1 MCGMSDGNG
10 HGHGSLPTE
19 VIEIRFPPPPDF
31 PPYRPR
37 PRPLWPAL
45 VLFLLTVV
53 STLAVGSEFAMS
65 YAQNREPFSGGG
77 DPFTTTIEVFKHPQ
91 LLALG
96 VPFSFTLLA
105 ILMAHELGHYF
116 ACRIY
121 GIDASYPYFIPFP
134 TFFGTFGAFIRIRSP
149 ITTRRALFDVGLAGP
164 VAGFVL
170 AAPAMAIGVAWSKIV
185 ENVQAKG
192 GTLFGVPLLMQ
203 ICMSW
208 SHPHVNPTWILLHP
222 VGRAAW
228 VGLFATALNLLP
240 VWQLDGGHI
249 VYSLASKFHSRISLV
264 VSLSLVG
271 LGILSGDPFRGFT
284 WIFWG
289 VLLTVLS
296 LRFKHPPL
304 YDPWERLDPA
314 RRVWAVVALAIFVLC
329 FMVWPITRL

>member
-10 HGHGSLPTE
+10 HGHGRLSPE

-31 PPYRPR
+31 PPYSPR

-134 TFFGTFGAFIRIRSP
+134 TLFGTFGAFIRIRSP

-164 VAGFVL
+164 VVGFAL
-170 AAPAMAIGVAWSKIV
+170 AAPAMAIAVAWSKIV
-185 ENVQAKG
+185 PNVQATG
-192 GTLFGVPLLMQ
+192 DMLLGVPPLMQ
-203 ICMSW
+203 IFVSW
-208 SHPHVNPTWILLHP
+208 FHPHVNPAWILLHP

-271 LGILSGDPFRGFT
+271 LGILSGDPFRAAT
-284 WIFWG
+284 WVFWG

-304 YDPWERLDPA
+304 YDPWECLDPA
-314 RRVWAVVALAIFVLC
+314 RRAWAVVALAIFVLC
-329 FMVWPITRL
+329 FIVWPVARP